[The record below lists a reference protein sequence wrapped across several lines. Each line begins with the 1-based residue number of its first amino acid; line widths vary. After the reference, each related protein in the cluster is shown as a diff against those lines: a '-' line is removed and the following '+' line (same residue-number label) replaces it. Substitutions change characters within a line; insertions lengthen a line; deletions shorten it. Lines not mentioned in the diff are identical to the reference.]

1 MGYYELYKM
10 GTLFL
15 GDDPQTCS
23 VPYWGRDDRDGSDI
37 SIRDT
42 WSREPGKTLTWVRP
56 LGLNYLMCKFP
67 CLHNVSWDDLNRAGF
82 VEGKVIKL
90 NGWQYRC
97 RMPGGYD
104 IDNPFY
110 LGEWNDCVRFAG
122 GSNKLWEWKGNASWS
137 ADKPYSESPYAII
150 SPKHTALPTKVN
162 SEFTYI
168 RRIDVGFRPLLEPL
182 QALEFTS
189 GSLVTLD
196 GIVFGVR
203 QEDMAE
209 RKEGCVNFAPILYPI
224 KEFQNNKTL
233 VDSHVFDGVRHM
245 RAYTLLLDGK
255 PVSQV
260 VKNVPNY
267 NPGATLELTDRFYGE
282 KYLIPWRI
290 VCGCARPT
298 RTVLANVPLDALRAQ
313 YLL

>member
-1 MGYYELYKM
+1 
-10 GTLFL
+10 
-15 GDDPQTCS
+15 
-23 VPYWGRDDRDGSDI
+23 
-37 SIRDT
+37 
-42 WSREPGKTLTWVRP
+42 
-56 LGLNYLMCKFP
+56 
-67 CLHNVSWDDLNRAGF
+67 
-82 VEGKVIKL
+82 
-90 NGWQYRC
+90 
-97 RMPGGYD
+97 
-104 IDNPFY
+104 
-110 LGEWNDCVRFAG
+110 
-122 GSNKLWEWKGNASWS
+122 
-137 ADKPYSESPYAII
+137 
-150 SPKHTALPTKVN
+150 
-162 SEFTYI
+162 
-168 RRIDVGFRPLLEPL
+168 
-182 QALEFTS
+182 LEFTS

-267 NPGATLELTDRFYGE
+267 KPGATLELTDRFYGE